1 MIGGPDDGVITPWE
15 SRYYFHIFSVFLNE
29 IISKKDNY
37 NGFLTS
43 DLIIFPKT
51 LPCMSIYLGCIIIL
65 CKKVYIVHIL
75 DQLTVVYYN
84 NDLLL
89 FSEITVKNEFHQEI
103 KEVSL
108 TKTDI
113 FVQVNGKHIIKMY
126 NV

>member
-1 MIGGPDDGVITPWE
+1 
-15 SRYYFHIFSVFLNE
+15 
-29 IISKKDNY
+29 
-37 NGFLTS
+37 
-43 DLIIFPKT
+43 
-51 LPCMSIYLGCIIIL
+51 MSIYLGCIIIH